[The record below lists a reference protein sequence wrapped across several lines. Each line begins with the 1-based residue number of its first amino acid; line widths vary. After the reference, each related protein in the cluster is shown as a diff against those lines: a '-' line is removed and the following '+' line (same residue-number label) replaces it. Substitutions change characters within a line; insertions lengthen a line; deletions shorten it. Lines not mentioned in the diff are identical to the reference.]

1 MKMLDFL
8 YYLHLMT
15 GLSDNM
21 GYAWPTNQNLRI
33 SVLGS
38 NIIHVSRNHIQSMYN
53 IKCILSHRQ
62 YFPILWWVLVKYNDC
77 FTLIL
82 KQVKVNWLIQLYFE
96 YRTFNDESIVNRA
109 RRNSGQSVIC
119 LWASP
124 VLR

>member
-1 MKMLDFL
+1 MKMLDFFVL
-8 YYLHLMT
+8 STFNDWIIGQH
-15 GLSDNM
+15 GLRLTHKPKF
-21 GYAWPTNQNLRI
+21 AF

-38 NIIHVSRNHIQSMYN
+38 NIIHISRNHSQSMYN

-96 YRTFNDESIVNRA
+96 YRTFNDESIVNCA